1 MFKRLTLTFALIL
14 LLSSAALAAN
24 MMEEDA
30 VKNLLEQDN
39 ALILVDIQPAEA
51 FAKAHIRGS
60 LETNAFPA
68 KTAEEK
74 ARLDQVLPVIQS
86 SDLPVVIVCPRGK
99 SGARNSYDYL
109 LSKGVPEDRL
119 YILEGGMADGP
130 FDELLVEG
138 H

>member
-24 MMEEDA
+24 MMDEDA

-119 YILEGGMADGP
+119 YILEGGMADWP

>member
-119 YILEGGMADGP
+119 YILEGGMADWP

-138 H
+138 R

>member
-1 MFKRLTLTFALIL
+1 MFKRFAMVLVFTLS
-14 LLSSAALAAN
+14 LSSAALAAN

-39 ALILVDIQPAEA
+39 ALILVDIQPADA

-74 ARLDQVLPVIQS
+74 ARLDQVLPAIQA

-109 LSKGVPEDRL
+109 LSKGVSEDRL
-119 YILEGGMADGP
+119 YILEGGMADWP

-138 H
+138 R